1 MRNIKININVTFTET
16 DEAVSGDDCV
26 NKIDDGSFSVILDSK
41 HEFDIDGL
49 ESAMLRVNYPA
60 IRDAISRQLEKTS
73 KKKAVEQIRSTHKD
87 GTIEEHPCLYKVD
100 GEIGRFEFK
109 TFDVKSEEEKM
120 LSKGIDFFPAHKGRE
135 CYLTRGHMELALFL
149 GAAKRS
155 YRQSVVVFNRS
166 RYQESGGT
174 PLNTLCDNAHRE
186 GLKVLDFI
194 THKTK
199 KTFQEHKF
207 TSEGVP
213 DTDCS
218 VAKEIPEASYL
229 GEKGLQTALT
239 SVCSEMSKKGF
250 SPDDITTVRKSTVGN
265 KVYENPEGTVYVHID
280 DVGVKK
286 QKEHRDKKPH
296 VALPEEDQPEKTKT
310 TRPCVQNTV
319 ARIEHKGSKGFT
331 LTGRSVFEVLKY
343 VLAVLL
349 CNNLVRNKIVL
360 CTDGQKSLQNAIV
373 LFFSWHTQVLLILD
387 WFHIVKKFKEDL
399 SLACKGREIR
409 NNHLRQILHMLW
421 FGLIDNAQNY
431 ITAIPMTDIKSKE
444 PINRLVDYLERNR
457 ERIPCYAM
465 RSRLKLPN
473 SSNPVERSN
482 NIVTAMRQ
490 KRNGMS
496 WSNNGSYA
504 LTALNAVVVN
514 ESTHQWVTT
523 KKLSFLLVR
532 KAA

>member
-1 MRNIKININVTFTET
+1 MLFP
-16 DEAVSGDDCV
+16 
-26 NKIDDGSFSVILDSK
+26 DS
-41 HEFDIDGL
+41 
-49 ESAMLRVNYPA
+49 
-60 IRDAISRQLEKTS
+60 S
-73 KKKAVEQIRSTHKD
+73 KKHQKKAFEQIRSTHK
-87 GTIEEHPCLYKVD
+87 GGIIEEHPSLYQVD

-109 TFDVKSEEEKM
+109 TFDVKSEKKKI
-120 LSKGIDFFPAHKGRE
+120 LFKGIDFFPAHKGRE
-135 CYLTRGHMELALFL
+135 WYLTRGHKELALML
-149 GAAKRS
+149 GAAKSS
-155 YRQSVVVFNRS
+155 YRQTIVRFNRS
-166 RYQESGGT
+166 RHQESGGT
-174 PLNTLCDNAHRE
+174 PLNTLCDNAQRE

-199 KTFQEHKF
+199 KTFEEHHF
-207 TSEGVP
+207 TSEGEP

-218 VAKEIPEASYL
+218 VVKEIPEASYL
-229 GEKGLQTALT
+229 EGKGLQTALT
-239 SVCSEMSKKGF
+239 SVCSEMSTKGF
-250 SPDDITTVRKSTVGN
+250 SSDDIATVRKSTVGN
-265 KVYENPEGTVYVHID
+265 EGYENPEGTVYVHID

-296 VALPEEDQPEKTKT
+296 VALPEEYQPEKTKT

-319 ARIEHKGSKGFT
+319 ARIEHKGKGFT
-331 LTGRSVFEVLKY
+331 LTGRSVSEVLKY

-349 CNNLVRNKIVL
+349 CNNLVRHKIVL

-373 LFFSWHTQVLLILD
+373 SFFSWHTNILLILD

-409 NNHLRQILHMLW
+409 NNHLRQILPMLW
-421 FGLIDNAQNY
+421 FGLIDNAKNY
-431 ITAIPMTDIKSKE
+431 ITAIPLIDIKSKE
-444 PINRLVDYLERNR
+444 PITRLVEYLERNR
-457 ERIPCYAM
+457 KRIPCYAI

-490 KRNGMS
+490 KHNGMS

-514 ESTHQWVTT
+514 QSTHQWVATGQ
-523 KKLSFLLVR
+523 LPFLLVE

>member
-1 MRNIKININVTFTET
+1 M
-16 DEAVSGDDCV
+16 
-26 NKIDDGSFSVILDSK
+26 
-41 HEFDIDGL
+41 
-49 ESAMLRVNYPA
+49 
-60 IRDAISRQLEKTS
+60 
-73 KKKAVEQIRSTHKD
+73 THKS
-87 GTIEEHPCLYKVD
+87 GIIEEHPSLYQVD

-109 TFDVKSEEEKM
+109 TFDVKSEKKKV
-120 LSKGIDFFPAHKGRE
+120 LFKGIDFFPVHKGHE
-135 CYLTRGHMELALFL
+135 WYLTRGHKEMALFL

-155 YRQSVVVFNRS
+155 YRQTSMVFNRS

-174 PLNTLCDNAHRE
+174 PLNTLCDNAHSE

-194 THKTK
+194 AHKTE
-199 KTFQEHKF
+199 KTFEEHHF
-207 TSEGVP
+207 TSEGEP

-218 VAKEIPEASYL
+218 VVKEIPEDSYL
-229 GEKGLQTALT
+229 EETGLQTALT

-250 SPDDITTVRKSTVGN
+250 SSDDIMIVRKSTVGN

-296 VALPEEDQPEKTKT
+296 VALPEEYQPEKTKA

-319 ARIEHKGSKGFT
+319 ARIEHKGKGFT
-331 LTGRSVFEVLKY
+331 LTGRSVSEVLKY

-360 CTDGQKSLQNAIV
+360 CTDGQKSLQKAIV
-373 LFFSWHTQVLLILD
+373 SFFSWHTNILLILD

-409 NNHLRQILHMLW
+409 NNHLRQILPMLW
-421 FGLIDNAQNY
+421 FGLIDNAKNY
-431 ITAIPMTDIKSKE
+431 ITAIPLTDIKSKD
-444 PINRLVDYLERNR
+444 PITRLVDYLERNR

-465 RSRLKLPN
+465 RCRLKLPN

-490 KRNGMS
+490 KHSGMS

-514 ESTHQWVTT
+514 QSTHQWVATR
-523 KKLSFLLVR
+523 KLPFLLVG

>member
-1 MRNIKININVTFTET
+1 
-16 DEAVSGDDCV
+16 
-26 NKIDDGSFSVILDSK
+26 
-41 HEFDIDGL
+41 
-49 ESAMLRVNYPA
+49 
-60 IRDAISRQLEKTS
+60 
-73 KKKAVEQIRSTHKD
+73 
-87 GTIEEHPCLYKVD
+87 
-100 GEIGRFEFK
+100 
-109 TFDVKSEEEKM
+109 
-120 LSKGIDFFPAHKGRE
+120 
-135 CYLTRGHMELALFL
+135 
-149 GAAKRS
+149 
-155 YRQSVVVFNRS
+155 
-166 RYQESGGT
+166 
-174 PLNTLCDNAHRE
+174 
-186 GLKVLDFI
+186 
-194 THKTK
+194 
-199 KTFQEHKF
+199 
-207 TSEGVP
+207 
-213 DTDCS
+213 
-218 VAKEIPEASYL
+218 
-229 GEKGLQTALT
+229 
-239 SVCSEMSKKGF
+239 
-250 SPDDITTVRKSTVGN
+250 
-265 KVYENPEGTVYVHID
+265 
-280 DVGVKK
+280 
-286 QKEHRDKKPH
+286 
-296 VALPEEDQPEKTKT
+296 
-310 TRPCVQNTV
+310 
-319 ARIEHKGSKGFT
+319 
-331 LTGRSVFEVLKY
+331 VFEVLKY

-465 RSRLKLPN
+465 HSRLKLPN

-523 KKLSFLLVR
+523 KKLSFLLVG